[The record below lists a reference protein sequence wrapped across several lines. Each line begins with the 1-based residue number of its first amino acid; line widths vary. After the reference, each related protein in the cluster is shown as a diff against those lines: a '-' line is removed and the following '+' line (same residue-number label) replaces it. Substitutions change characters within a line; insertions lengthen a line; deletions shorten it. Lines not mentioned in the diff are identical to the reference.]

1 MKIKVNRNCLWSET
15 FVNSLSSLGV
25 KNVCISPGSR
35 NTPLTFA
42 FVNNKK
48 FKSYLHIDE
57 RSSAFFALGIA
68 KEKNEPVALVC
79 TSGTATAEFYPA
91 IIEAYK
97 QRTPLIVCTAD
108 RPAELLMLG
117 ANQTIFQNDIY
128 KNHIRFFADAGLPD
142 LSKNGLKEISE
153 LAFTAFWKSSV
164 QDKGPVHINFPF
176 KKPFEPKAFTD
187 EVDQKIY
194 DLSKPNISYK
204 LNTFYNKEV
213 EKEKWFNEIYGK
225 IKTNGNGIII
235 TGPGNFNETFY
246 EECHKLSEML
256 GYPII
261 ADAASGFRFGAH
273 NKKNVISAFDALFR
287 SKKFT
292 AEHYPEV
299 IIHFGRTVTSKYLE
313 EFLSVCSAP
322 RYMIN
327 EYGDWFDPSN
337 KSIGAFVCRPEVF
350 CSKII
355 KMLENGGHKN
365 IESQWLNNFI
375 DADKHAGELKER
387 IIGKSPFTSESR
399 LINELLELLPKNSNL
414 MVSNSMPIRDL
425 DNFSSV
431 TKKKINLFF
440 NRGASGIDG
449 IISTALGIAAASK
462 KPTILLTGDLA
473 FYYDMTSLLSAKRYN
488 LPLIIVLINNNGGGI
503 FEILPVSNYGKVF
516 KEYFVASHNL
526 EFAPFVKGFGGNYYN
541 IKSITSFK
549 KNFKKALSEKSFT
562 VLELK
567 TDAVKSLAARRK
579 YWDSVTELLEK

>member
-68 KEKNEPVALVC
+68 KQKNEPVALVC

-97 QRTPLIVCTAD
+97 QRVPLIVCTAD

-142 LSKNGLKEISE
+142 ITKNGLKDLSD
-153 LAFTAFWKSSV
+153 LAFTAFWKSSI

-187 EVDQKIY
+187 EVEQKII

-204 LNTFYNKEV
+204 LNTFYNKDV
-213 EKEKWFNEIYGK
+213 EKESWFEEIK
-225 IKTNGNGIII
+225 EKVTALEKGIIVV
-235 TGPGNFNETFY
+235 GPGNFEDTFFD
-246 EECHKLSEML
+246 ECHRLSEKL

-261 ADAASGFRFGAH
+261 ADAASGFRFGKH
-273 NKKNVISAFDALFR
+273 NKKNIVSNFDALLR
-287 SKKFT
+287 SGEFTKK
-292 AEHYPEV
+292 HIPDV
-299 IIHFGRTVTSKYLE
+299 ILHFGRTVTSKYLE
-313 EFLSVCSAP
+313 EFLGNCSSP

-327 EYGDWFDPSN
+327 DYGDWFDPSN
-337 KSIGAFVCRPEVF
+337 VSIGAFECSADVY
-350 CSKII
+350 CSKLL
-355 KMLENGGHKN
+355 KNLEKTNFSKRSGSMLKSFVE
-365 IESQWLNNFI
+365 
-375 DADKHAGELKER
+375 ADKKAEELKN
-387 IIGKSPFTSESR
+387 KTADKAAPLSESSLINR
-399 LINELLELLPKNSNL
+399 LIGLLPKNSNL

-425 DNFSSV
+425 DNFASV
-431 TKKKINLFF
+431 TGKNINLFF

-449 IISTALGIAAASK
+449 IISTALGIAQSSGK
-462 KPTILLTGDLA
+462 TTVLLTGDLA
-473 FYYDMTSLLSAKRYN
+473 FYYDMTSLLAAKKYKI
-488 LPLIIVLINNNGGGI
+488 PLIIVLINNNGGGI
-503 FEILPVSNYGKVF
+503 FEILPVSKYGKVF
-516 KEYFVASHNL
+516 KEYFVASHDL
-526 EFAPFVKGFGGNYYN
+526 EFAPFVKGFGGFYISPKN
-541 IKSITSFK
+541 IKSFITAFE
-549 KNFKKALSEKSFT
+549 KALKQKSFS
-562 VLELK
+562 VIEVK
-567 TDAVKSLAARRK
+567 TDAVKSLETRRR
-579 YWDSVTELLEK
+579 YWNNVTEYLGK